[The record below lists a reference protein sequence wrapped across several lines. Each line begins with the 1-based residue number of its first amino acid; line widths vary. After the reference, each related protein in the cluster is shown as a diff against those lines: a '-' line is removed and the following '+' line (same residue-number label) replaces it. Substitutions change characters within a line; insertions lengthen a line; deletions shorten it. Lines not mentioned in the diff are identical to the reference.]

1 MATGEPDNAVLIWKW
16 TTGKVLVAANSNF
29 KLNFVSLNPWDGTQ
43 LLCIGDDELNYM
55 EFVEEELKLKADTPL
70 YHVST
75 CGNCVAAKVCKCML
89 WLPFWEGSN
98 SQNRVSIISVIRFT
112 CSR

>member
-1 MATGEPDNAVLIWKW
+1 MLVMATGEPDNAILVWKW

-29 KLNFVSLNPWDGTQ
+29 KINLVSFNPWDGTQ

-70 YHVST
+70 YHVSIGASFKSRVRR
-75 CGNCVAAKVCKCML
+75 CCRAML
-89 WLPFWEGSN
+89 AESLCTDVR
-98 SQNRVSIISVIRFT
+98 Q
-112 CSR
+112 